1 MPEIRFDF
9 PSSFFAA
16 LRKSPAEFPVEMRV
30 AASVQ
35 WYAEGLLSQGKAAE
49 IAGLSGRSSSK
60 SSSGA
65 KSRLARSLSKSSSK
79 RSSMSRW
86 WVAIPPPKP
95 ASQRP
100 SLSPSPAQSRSSRSN
115 RSPAPPPTI
124 LKSS

>member
-49 IAGLSGRSSSK
+49 IAGLSRSEFLEELFRRK
-60 SSSGA
+60 
-65 KSRLARSLSKSSSK
+65 
-79 RSSMSRW
+79 
-86 WVAIPPPKP
+86 VP
-95 ASQRP
+95 ACQVT
-100 SLSPSPAQSRSSRSN
+100 LEEL
-115 RSPAPPPTI
+115 I
-124 LKSS
+124 EEIEHE